1 MVNNLENKIE
11 MFQNIEMFHSMD
23 GDKDE
28 RVADPY
34 VKNLEK
40 ILRKTEKIVVATEK
54 EKEELIK

>member
-1 MVNNLENKIE
+1 
-11 MFQNIEMFHSMD
+11 MD